1 MFNVHPFGRPLTRA
15 LFSRIEMLMALF
27 LTIALLLLIFAA
39 PAHAGNTIF
48 LTDRNGQIIFPFS
61 PPNRATSGP
70 ATIDNTDIGNTT
82 PGKGTFSQ
90 LNSSGGLPT
99 IASGACGTTTNGA
112 VVAGSTNQSIKITI
126 GAAATTVCTISF
138 SATLSPVPKS
148 CVFSPMNAA
157 AIAATTLP
165 FIAAPSAAGV
175 VFSGAVLANT
185 NWSLICL

>member
-1 MFNVHPFGRPLTRA
+1 MKNLKIAVA
-15 LFSRIEMLMALF
+15 
-27 LTIALLLLIFAA
+27 IALAFLAIQ
-39 PAHAGNTIF
+39 PALAGNTTF
-48 LTDRNGQIIFPFS
+48 LTDRNGQIVFPFS

-90 LNSSGGLPT
+90 INSSGGLPT

-112 VVAGSTNQSIKITI
+112 VVAGSTNQSFKVTI
-126 GAAATTVCTISF
+126 GAVATTTCTISF

-165 FIAAPSAAGV
+165 FIAAPSGSGV
-175 VFSGAVLANT
+175 VFSGAVLAST
-185 NWSLICL
+185 NWAFHCL